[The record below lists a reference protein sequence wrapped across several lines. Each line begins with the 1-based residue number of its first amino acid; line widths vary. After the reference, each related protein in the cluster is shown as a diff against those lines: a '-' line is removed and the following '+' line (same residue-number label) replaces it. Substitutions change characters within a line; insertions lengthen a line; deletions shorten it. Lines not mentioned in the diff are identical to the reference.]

1 MSRSPA
7 RTVGAVVLGAGM
19 AAIAGV
25 AAATV
30 AGNRVRR
37 RSDPAIDVL
46 LPEPETVTH
55 HQLTTTDGGSLHVV
69 ERGAGRPLVLLHGV
83 TLQWSVWD
91 PQFNTLADRYRVI
104 AWDMRGHGRSTAGSE
119 GITLEAVG
127 DDLAVLLE
135 RLDVHDAIVVGHSM
149 GGMALARF
157 CTDHHTLL
165 HHRVRGLM
173 FLATS
178 AAPVALPALV
188 GGGAGLVE
196 LAQRFATAGMKAPRL
211 RYGWPDN
218 AATALV
224 IRAAFGR
231 RVSGAAVEQVR
242 KMIAEVDPLTAVE
255 AGTAIAQHD
264 VREDL
269 GHVDVPSLVV
279 VGDADLLTPPSHA
292 EAVVEAVP
300 GAQLR
305 ILPGVGH
312 QVMQEAPDE
321 LAALVDE
328 LVAIGDER
336 GRRIVTPAD

>member
-1 MSRSPA
+1 
-7 RTVGAVVLGAGM
+7 
-19 AAIAGV
+19 
-25 AAATV
+25 
-30 AGNRVRR
+30 
-37 RSDPAIDVL
+37 
-46 LPEPETVTH
+46 
-55 HQLTTTDGGSLHVV
+55 
-69 ERGAGRPLVLLHGV
+69 VLLHGV

-104 AWDMRGHGRSTAGSE
+104 AWDMRGHGRSSAGSD
-119 GITLEAVG
+119 GITLEAIG
-127 DDLAVLLE
+127 DDLAVLLQ
-135 RLDVHDAIVVGHSM
+135 RLDLHDAVIVGHSM

-196 LAQRFATAGMKAPRL
+196 LAQRFATAGMKSPRL

-242 KMIAEVDPLTAVE
+242 HMIAEVDPLTAVE
-255 AGTAIAQHD
+255 AGRAIADHD

-305 ILPGVGH
+305 LLPGVGH
-312 QVMQEAPDE
+312 QVMQEAPEE
-321 LAALVDE
+321 LATFIDE

-336 GRRIVTPAD
+336 GRRVVTPTPD